1 MAATFL
7 QENAMPTNSYIT
19 PERRLTLDSILGM
32 CQEFKRHH
40 GAWPRVT
47 ASSEDFAVAG
57 VQGVSGADIE
67 RALRTQSNGL
77 AEDPDFAE
85 MLSLVFLRGGWDVNI
100 SFIDPECC
108 KRLPDEHLGR
118 LVDSLHLE
126 GSRQSRELD
135 GATSTIWAN
144 LPLDAGWRTGHSARA
159 PVTDEMIAYIGL
171 SGMIYGNDTATI
183 REHYYLQVIPNGR
196 IYMKYS
202 TILGSRYV
210 GTISIEQLEGLRQR
224 LVDQAED
231 IRAGVGAAPSGK
243 QAAPAPPAL
252 TIVQE
257 LALITVVDGKLQLPK
272 QQLSNYDDISRLIAK
287 AGGRYVTG
295 RKQFVFDAG
304 IDCAD
309 VLRRL
314 VAGETVN
321 FQQEY
326 QFFATPEAKA
336 IEAIKE
342 VEKALGTLRGK
353 RVLEPSAGEGALA
366 NVARRMGADVVAI
379 EAWNVNAI
387 KLRAKGYDVI
397 ERDFLSV
404 TPEEIGTFDAI
415 LANPPFTKNQDIQ
428 HAMHMF
434 QFIRPGG
441 ALSIIMSTAW
451 LEGKTKA
458 HAQFKEF
465 LATQNVT
472 VRQIEAG
479 AFKESGTP
487 VPTVRLDFRKV
498 NVPRAAEDFQYE
510 SAPEP
515 VVEQEEFALTM
526 Q

>member
-210 GTISIEQLEGLRQR
+210 GTISTEQLEGLRQR

-326 QFFATPEAKA
+326 QFFATPRPRRSRRSRKSRRRSARCVA
-336 IEAIKE
+336 NACLSHRRGRGHWQTWRGAW
-342 VEKALGTLRGK
+342 ALTSSR
-353 RVLEPSAGEGALA
+353 S
-366 NVARRMGADVVAI
+366 
-379 EAWNVNAI
+379 
-387 KLRAKGYDVI
+387 
-397 ERDFLSV
+397 
-404 TPEEIGTFDAI
+404 
-415 LANPPFTKNQDIQ
+415 
-428 HAMHMF
+428 
-434 QFIRPGG
+434 RPGT
-441 ALSIIMSTAW
+441 STPSSYA
-451 LEGKTKA
+451 
-458 HAQFKEF
+458 
-465 LATQNVT
+465 
-472 VRQIEAG
+472 
-479 AFKESGTP
+479 
-487 VPTVRLDFRKV
+487 
-498 NVPRAAEDFQYE
+498 PRGMTSS
-510 SAPEP
+510 SAISCR
-515 VVEQEEFALTM
+515 
-526 Q
+526 

>member
-1 MAATFL
+1 
-7 QENAMPTNSYIT
+7 MPTTPYIT

-40 GAWPRVT
+40 GSWPRVT
-47 ASSEDFAVAG
+47 ASSEDFAAAG
-57 VQGVSGADIE
+57 VHGVSGADIE

-77 AEDPDFAE
+77 AEDPDYAE
-85 MLSLVFLRGGWDVNI
+85 MRSLAFLRGGWDVSI
-100 SFIDPECC
+100 SFIDPEYC
-108 KRLPDEHLGR
+108 KRMPDEQLAR

-126 GSRQSRELD
+126 GSAQGRSLD
-135 GATSTIWAN
+135 ASTATIWLH
-144 LPLDAGWRTGHSARA
+144 LPIETGWRTGHSARV
-159 PVTDEMIAYIGL
+159 PVTEELIAYVGL
-171 SGMIYGNDTATI
+171 SGLIYGNDLATI
-183 REHYYLQVIPNGR
+183 RERYYLQVVPNGR
-196 IYMKYS
+196 LYVKYQ

-210 GTISIEQLEGLRQR
+210 GTISPEKLEGLRQR
-224 LVDQAED
+224 LVSQAEE
-231 IRAGVGAAPSGK
+231 IRTGATAPSASASAK
-243 QAAPAPPAL
+243 AAPAPVAL
-252 TIVQE
+252 TIAQE
-257 LALITVVDGKLQLPK
+257 LALMTVVDGKLQLPK
-272 QQLSNYDDISRLIAK
+272 QQLAHYDDISRLMGK

-295 RKQFVFDAG
+295 RKQFVFDEG

-321 FQQEY
+321 FQQAY

-336 IEAIKE
+336 VEAVKE
-342 VEKALGTLRGK
+342 VEKTLGTLRGK

-387 KLRAKGYDVI
+387 KLRAQGYDVI

-415 LANPPFTKNQDIQ
+415 LANPPFTRNQDIQ

-451 LEGKTKA
+451 VEGKTKA
-458 HAQFKEF
+458 HAEFKEF
-465 LATQNVT
+465 LATQDVT
-472 VRQIEAG
+472 VTQIEAG

-487 VPTVRLDFRKV
+487 VPTVRLDFRGV

-510 SAPEP
+510 IAPGPAAE
-515 VVEQEEFALTM
+515 EEEFALTM

>member
-1 MAATFL
+1 
-7 QENAMPTNSYIT
+7 MPTTPYIT
-19 PERRLTLDSILGM
+19 PELRLTLDSILGM

-40 GAWPRVT
+40 GAWPHVT
-47 ASSEDFAVAG
+47 VSADDFAAAG
-57 VQGVSGADIE
+57 MQGVSGADIE
-67 RALRTQSNGL
+67 RALRTSSNGL
-77 AEDPDFAE
+77 ADNPAFQEMWYLAFAN
-85 MLSLVFLRGGWDVNI
+85 GGWDVNI
-100 SFIDPECC
+100 SFIDPEHCRQMPDD
-108 KRLPDEHLGR
+108 RLQGLVGSMHVRREDDRPTAAKPAGTLWVQLPNERDWFTGYTAYAPISDE
-118 LVDSLHLE
+118 LVD
-126 GSRQSRELD
+126 
-135 GATSTIWAN
+135 
-144 LPLDAGWRTGHSARA
+144 
-159 PVTDEMIAYIGL
+159 YIETR
-171 SGMIYGNDTATI
+171 GMIYGSAQATI
-183 REHYYLQVIPNGR
+183 PNEYYLAVIPNGR
-196 IYMKYS
+196 IYLKYNR
-202 TILGSRYV
+202 IIGSCYV
-210 GTISIEQLEGLRQR
+210 GTMSAEQLESLRQR
-224 LVDQAED
+224 LVEEGASEHAKVVDQV
-231 IRAGVGAAPSGK
+231 RSRS
-243 QAAPAPPAL
+243 AAPAPVAL
-252 TIVQE
+252 TLAQE
-257 LALITVVDGKLQLPK
+257 LALLTVVDGKLQLPK
-272 QQLSNYDDISRLIAK
+272 QQLAHYDDISRLIGK

-336 IEAIKE
+336 VEAAKE
-342 VEKALGTLRGK
+342 VEKTLGTLRGK

-366 NVARRMGADVVAI
+366 NVARRMGADVVTI

-387 KLRAKGYDVI
+387 KLRAQGYDVI
-397 ERDFLSV
+397 ERDFLLV
-404 TPEEIGTFDAI
+404 TPEEIGIFDAI

-465 LATQNVT
+465 LATQDVT
-472 VRQIEAG
+472 VTQIEAG

-487 VPTVRLDFRKV
+487 VPTVRLDFREV
-498 NVPRAAEDFQYE
+498 NVPRADEDFQYE
-510 SAPEP
+510 SAPALD
-515 VVEQEEFALTM
+515 VEDEEFALTM

>member
-1 MAATFL
+1 
-7 QENAMPTNSYIT
+7 MPYTPYIT
-19 PERRLTLDSILGM
+19 PDRRLTLDSILGM

-47 ASSEDFAVAG
+47 ASSDDFAAAG
-57 VQGVSGADIE
+57 ILGVSGADIE
-67 RALRTQSNGL
+67 RALRSQSNGL

-85 MLSLVFLRGGWDVNI
+85 MRSLAFLWGGWDVNI

-108 KRLPDEHLGR
+108 KRMPDEQLAR

-126 GSRQSRELD
+126 GSAQGQALA
-135 GATSTIWAN
+135 GGISTIWVD
-144 LPLDAGWRTGHSARA
+144 LPLENEWRTGCTARV
-159 PVTDEMIAYIGL
+159 PVSDELIGYVGL
-171 SGMIYGNDTATI
+171 SGLIYGNDVATI
-183 REHYYLQVIPNGR
+183 RDRYYLQVIPNGR
-196 IYMKYS
+196 LYMKYS

-210 GTISIEQLEGLRQR
+210 GTVSPEKLEGLRQR
-224 LVDQAED
+224 LIGQGEE
-231 IRAGVGAAPSGK
+231 IRTGARAAPAVSK
-243 QAAPAPPAL
+243 AAPAPLAL
-252 TIVQE
+252 TVAQE
-257 LALITVVDGKLQLPK
+257 LALMTVVDGKLQLPT
-272 QQLSNYDDISRLIAK
+272 QQLAHYDDISRLIGK

-321 FQQEY
+321 FQQQY

-336 IEAIKE
+336 VEAARE
-342 VEKALGTLRGK
+342 VEKTLGTLRGR

-366 NVARRMGADVVAI
+366 NAARRMGADVVAI

-387 KLRAKGYDVI
+387 KLRAQGYDVI

-404 TPEEIGTFDAI
+404 TPAEIGKFDAI

-472 VRQIEAG
+472 VTEIEAG

-487 VPTVRLDFRKV
+487 VPTVRLDFREV

-510 SAPEP
+510 SLPESAA
-515 VVEQEEFALTM
+515 EEEEFALTM

>member
-1 MAATFL
+1 
-7 QENAMPTNSYIT
+7 MPSTPYIT

-47 ASSEDFAVAG
+47 ASSEDFAAAG
-57 VQGVSGADIE
+57 VHGVSGADIE

-77 AEDPDFAE
+77 AEDPDYAE
-85 MLSLVFLRGGWDVNI
+85 MRSLVFLRGGWDVSI
-100 SFIDPECC
+100 SFIDPEYC
-108 KRLPDEHLGR
+108 KRMPDDQLAR

-126 GSRQSRELD
+126 GSAQGRALPPS
-135 GATSTIWAN
+135 TPTIWLA
-144 LPLDAGWRTGHSARA
+144 LPIETGWRTGHSACV
-159 PVTDEMIAYIGL
+159 PVTEELVGYVGL
-171 SGMIYGNDTATI
+171 SGLIYGNDLATI
-183 REHYYLQVIPNGR
+183 RDRYYLQVVPNGR
-196 IYMKYS
+196 LYMKYQ

-210 GTISIEQLEGLRQR
+210 GTISPEKLEALRQR
-224 LVDQAED
+224 LVSQAEE
-231 IRAGVGAAPSGK
+231 IRLGPAARSGSASAK
-243 QAAPAPPAL
+243 AAPAPVAL

-257 LALITVVDGKLQLPK
+257 LALMTIVDGKLQLPK
-272 QQLSNYDDISRLIAK
+272 QQLAHYDDISRLMGK

-295 RKQFVFDAG
+295 RKQFAFDAG

-309 VLRRL
+309 LLRRL

-336 IEAIKE
+336 VEAAKE
-342 VEKALGTLRGK
+342 VEKSLGTLRGK
-353 RVLEPSAGEGALA
+353 RILEPSAGEGALA
-366 NVARRMGADVVAI
+366 NVARRMGAEVVAI

-387 KLRAKGYDVI
+387 KLRAQGYNVI

-404 TPEEIGTFDAI
+404 TPEEIGTFDAV
-415 LANPPFTKNQDIQ
+415 LANPPFTRNQDIQ
-428 HAMHMF
+428 HVMHML

-441 ALSIIMSTAW
+441 ALSVIMSTSW
-451 LEGKTKA
+451 LEGKTRA

-465 LATQNVT
+465 LATQNVAIT
-472 VRQIEAG
+472 QIEAG

-487 VPTVRLDFRKV
+487 VPTVRLDFREV
-498 NVPRAAEDFQYE
+498 NVPRVAEDFQYE
-510 SAPEP
+510 CAPAP
-515 VVEQEEFALTM
+515 AVEEEEFALTM

>member
-1 MAATFL
+1 MAATYL
-7 QENAMPTNSYIT
+7 QEDAMPTTPYIT
-19 PERRLTLDSILGM
+19 PDRRLTLDSILGM

-47 ASSEDFAVAG
+47 ASADDFAAAG

-85 MLSLVFLRGGWDVNI
+85 MRSLVFLRGGWDVNI

-108 KRLPDEHLGR
+108 KRMPDEHVAG

-126 GSRQSRELD
+126 GSPQGRALD
-135 GATSTIWAN
+135 GATSTIWAD
-144 LPLDAGWRTGHSARA
+144 LPLEAGWRTGHSARV
-159 PVTDEMIAYIGL
+159 PVTDELIAYIGL
-171 SGMIYGNDTATI
+171 SDMIYGNDTATI
-183 REHYYLQVIPNGR
+183 RERYYLQVIPNGR
-196 IYMKYS
+196 LYMKYS
-202 TILGSRYV
+202 TILGSGYV
-210 GTISIEQLEGLRQR
+210 GTISPEKLEGLRQR
-224 LVDQAED
+224 LIGQAED
-231 IRAGVGAAPSGK
+231 IRAGVGAAPSAK
-243 QAAPAPPAL
+243 QAAPAPVAL
-252 TIVQE
+252 TIAQE
-257 LALITVVDGKLQLPK
+257 LALMTVVDGKLQLPK
-272 QQLSNYDDISRLIAK
+272 QQLAHYDDISRLIGK

-304 IDCAD
+304 IDCTD
-309 VLRRL
+309 VLHRL
-314 VAGETVN
+314 VAGDTVN
-321 FQQEY
+321 FKQQY

-336 IEAIKE
+336 IEAAKE
-342 VEKALGTLRGK
+342 VEKTLGTLRGK
-353 RVLEPSAGEGALA
+353 RVLEPSAGSGSIA

-387 KLRAKGYDVI
+387 KLRAQGYDVI

-415 LANPPFTKNQDIQ
+415 LANPPYTKNQDIQ

-451 LEGKTKA
+451 LEGKTKV
-458 HAQFKEF
+458 HAQFKEV
-465 LATQNVT
+465 LVSQDVT
-472 VRQIEAG
+472 VTQIEVG

-487 VPTVRLDFRKV
+487 VPTVRLDFREV
-498 NVPRAAEDFQYE
+498 NVPRAAEDFLYE
-510 SAPEP
+510 SAPEAG
-515 VVEQEEFALTM
+515 VEEEEFALAM

>member
-1 MAATFL
+1 
-7 QENAMPTNSYIT
+7 MPTTPYIT
-19 PERRLTLDSILGM
+19 PDRRLTLDSILGM
-32 CQEFKRHH
+32 CLEFKRHH

-47 ASSEDFAVAG
+47 ASADDFAAAG

-77 AEDPDFAE
+77 AEDPTFQEMNRLAFAN
-85 MLSLVFLRGGWDVNI
+85 GGWDVNI
-100 SFIDPECC
+100 SFIDPEHCRRMPEDQLQ
-108 KRLPDEHLGR
+108 RLIDSMFVRRDLDMPTATKPAGHLW
-118 LVDSLHLE
+118 V
-126 GSRQSRELD
+126 Q
-135 GATSTIWAN
+135 
-144 LPLDAGWRTGHSARA
+144 LPNEASWRTGNTAYAPISA
-159 PVTDEMIAYIGL
+159 EMIAYIEAR
-171 SGMIYGNDTATI
+171 GMIYGSGESTI
-183 REHYYLQVIPNGR
+183 PTEYFLTVIPNGR
-196 IYMKYS
+196 MYLKYNR
-202 TILGSRYV
+202 IIGSRYI
-210 GTISIEQLEGLRQR
+210 GTVSEEQLESLRLR
-224 LVDQAED
+224 MVAE
-231 IRAGVGAAPSGK
+231 GAAEHAT
-243 QAAPAPPAL
+243 AAIKAKRPNTATAVEPVAL
-252 TIVQE
+252 TLAQE
-257 LALITVVDGKLQLPK
+257 LALMTVVDGKLQLPK
-272 QQLSNYDDISRLIAK
+272 QQLAHYDDISRLIGK

-304 IDCAD
+304 IDCTD

-321 FQQEY
+321 FRQEY

-336 IEAIKE
+336 IEAVKE
-342 VEKALGTLRGK
+342 VENTLGTLRGK

-387 KLRAKGYDVI
+387 KLRAQGYDVI

-458 HAQFKEF
+458 HSQFKEF
-465 LATQNVT
+465 LATQDVK
-472 VRQIEAG
+472 VMAIEAG

-487 VPTVRLDFRKV
+487 VPTVRLDFREV
-498 NVPRAAEDFQYE
+498 NVPRAAVDFQYE
-510 SAPEP
+510 IAPEA
-515 VVEQEEFALTM
+515 VAEEKEFALTM
-526 Q
+526 QQ